1 MTAPTY
7 RWINRLIDRI
17 TSVNQS
23 NNDTFTFFGH
33 NVTLLSGTRDYV
45 DVTVNETSDLYSQT
59 IAEFTFDFWTK
70 ELVIGH
76 CKDDKL
82 EEVIISAYKRIYTN
96 IKIINTDYE
105 N

>member
-7 RWINRLIDRI
+7 RWIYRLIDRI

-23 NNDTFTFFGH
+23 NNDTFSFFGH
-33 NVTLLSGTRDYV
+33 CVTLLSGTRDYV
-45 DVTVNETSDLYSQT
+45 DVTINMTTDPYSPA

-70 ELVIGH
+70 ELVIEY

-82 EEVIISAYKRIYTN
+82 EEVIISAFRKLYTE
-96 IKIINTDYE
+96 IKIVNTNYE
-105 N
+105 H